1 MLRKIF
7 SAKVVAAEAILLL
20 VVVLA
25 SFGMLVS
32 PTAACIAAGTLC
44 IIAGVAFQF
53 YTGSDFVNRNLG
65 WLVIAS
71 SVMAAVAAMA
81 GGIVSGHIVCGV
93 ISAVAALLIVL
104 AIMILKK
111 LWAHLVLAV
120 ISIVAMVM
128 MVMPSYAAEPV
139 AAEEESDEDETDAEA
154 SEIEALR
161 ADLEEALQA
170 NEELRRLY
178 EEHLARCKDCPICN
192 GTMTL
197 EELQNQKKNTNV
209 KRTSNGIAYVGKA
222 LGDGQGNGAGLT
234 PVTPVYDPNVPAPGS
249 NEPVKVIAPEKT
261 VDFTDDEN
269 NDKDVVV
276 DDQHEG
282 TPSAGDD
289 SDDKPVV
296 EEDKAEVTQELTYS
310 VNGNIITVKAANG
323 FTAVSD
329 ILSYIVAK
337 GNVTVVAAS
346 AEANI
351 LTITFEASE
360 DAKIVICKG
369 MFKNADVKSAE
380 LEISVKKTSKV
391 EEEKPSQDDDSNK
404 TEEEKPVVEQ
414 PKEMQVDSIDIQTI
428 CDKAYAGDSLQY
440 VVTANGQNVDYSK
453 FTVSMGSIATDG
465 TWTIVAPAES
475 GSATISFGN
484 VSKTVTFEV
493 IVDASSNDVPPTED
507 NSSDNEPTEEP
518 EQPVENPSDKPVEE
532 PEQPVEDDPKEEEP
546 SEEQPVEMG
555 TLTSVSLYDSS
566 VVCGSDIQGEVA
578 FEGNVN
584 WDEVEV
590 SGLNGLGCEISD
602 GVITIHTSEVASSY
616 EITVSYNGSSVSAS
630 FDVEGVEDAD
640 IVWE

>member
-7 SAKVVAAEAILLL
+7 TIKMVAAEAIVLL
-20 VVVLA
+20 VVMLGA
-25 SFGMLVS
+25 LGLLVS
-32 PTAACIAAGTLC
+32 PTAACIAAGTFC
-44 IIAGVAFQF
+44 ILAGVFFQL
-53 YTGSDFVNRNLG
+53 YTGSDFINQNLG

-81 GGIVSGHIVCGV
+81 GGVFSGQIVYGV

-120 ISIVAMVM
+120 VAIVAMVM

-139 AAEEESDEDETDAEA
+139 VAEEESDEDETDAEA

-161 ADLEEALQA
+161 ADLEEALQT
-170 NEELRRLY
+170 NEKLRRLY
-178 EEHLARCKDCPICN
+178 EEQLARCKDCPICN

-197 EELQNQKKNTNV
+197 EELQEEKNTNV
-209 KRTSNGIAYVGKA
+209 KKTSNGIAYVGKA

-249 NEPVKVIAPEKT
+249 NEPVKVIAPEKD
-261 VDFTDDEN
+261 VDFTGDSD
-269 NDKDVVV
+269 DKDVDV
-276 DDQHEG
+276 DDRHEG

-289 SDDKPVV
+289 SNDKPVV
-296 EEDKAEVTQELTYS
+296 EEDKTEVTQELSYS

-323 FTAVSD
+323 FTAVND

-337 GNVTVVAAS
+337 GNVTVVSAS
-346 AEANI
+346 AEANV

-360 DAKIVICKG
+360 DAKLVICKG

-380 LEISVKKTSKV
+380 LVVSVQKTASKV

-404 TEEEKPVVEQ
+404 SEEEKPVVEQ
-414 PKEMQVDSIDIQTI
+414 PMQVDSIDIQTI
-428 CDKAYAGDSLQY
+428 CDKAYAGDSLQF
-440 VVTANGQNVDYSK
+440 VVVANGQNIDYSK
-453 FTVSMGSIATDG
+453 LTVSMGSIAADG

-475 GSATISFGN
+475 GSATVSFDN
-484 VSKTVTFEV
+484 VSKNVNFEV
-493 IVDASSNDVPPTED
+493 VVDASEDDVPPTEEIP
-507 NSSDNEPTEEP
+507 SDDEPTEEP
-518 EQPVENPSDKPVEE
+518 EQPAE
-532 PEQPVEDDPKEEEP
+532 DPKEEEP
-546 SEEQPVEMG
+546 SEEPEKIG
-555 TLTSVSLYDSS
+555 TLTSISLYDSS

-590 SGLNGLGCEISD
+590 SGLNGLGCEVSD

-616 EITVSYNGSSVSAS
+616 EITVSYNGSSVSTS

-640 IVWE
+640 IVW

>member
-20 VVVLA
+20 VVMLA
-25 SFGMLVS
+25 SLGMLVS

-44 IIAGVAFQF
+44 IIAGVAFQL

-71 SVMAAVAAMA
+71 SVLAAVAAMA
-81 GGIVSGHIVCGV
+81 GGIFSEKIVCGV
-93 ISAVAALLIVL
+93 ISAIAALLIVL
-104 AIMILKK
+104 AIVVLKK

-128 MVMPSYAAEPV
+128 MVMPTYAAEPV

-178 EEHLARCKDCPICN
+178 EEHLALCKDCPICN

-197 EELQNQKKNTNV
+197 EELQNKKNTNV

-261 VDFTDDEN
+261 VDFTGDSD
-269 NDKDVVV
+269 DKDVDV

-296 EEDKAEVTQELTYS
+296 EEDKTEKTQELTYS
-310 VNGNIITVKAANG
+310 VAGNTITVKAAAG
-323 FTAVSD
+323 FLAVND
-329 ILSYIVAK
+329 VLSYIVAK
-337 GNVTVVAAS
+337 GDVTVIAAS
-346 AEANI
+346 AQNNI
-351 LTITFEASE
+351 LTITYEASA
-360 DAKIVICKG
+360 DAKLVVCKG

-380 LEISVKKTSKV
+380 LEISVQKTSSKV

-404 TEEEKPVVEQ
+404 TEEDDKPVVEQ
-414 PKEMQVDSIDIQTI
+414 PKEMQVESIDIQTI
-428 CDKAYAGDSLQY
+428 CDKAYAGDSLQF
-440 VVTANGQNVDYSK
+440 VVTANGQNIDYSK
-453 FTVSMGSIATDG
+453 IAVSMGSIAADG
-465 TWTIVAPAES
+465 TWTIVAPTES
-475 GSATISFGN
+475 GSATVSFGN
-484 VSKTVTFEV
+484 VSKTVSFEV
-493 IVDASSNDVPPTED
+493 VVDASDDEVPPTED

-518 EQPVENPSDKPVEE
+518 EQPVENP
-532 PEQPVEDDPKEEEP
+532 KEEEP
-546 SEEQPVEMG
+546 SEEPAENG
-555 TLTSVSLYDSS
+555 TLTSISLYDSS
-566 VVCGSDIQGEVA
+566 VVCGSDIQGEISC
-578 FEGNVN
+578 EGNVN

-590 SGLNGLGCEISD
+590 SGLNGLNCEISD

-616 EITVSYNGSSVSAS
+616 EITVSYNGSSVSTS

>member
-1 MLRKIF
+1 MLRRIF

-20 VVVLA
+20 GVMLA
-25 SFGMLVS
+25 SLGMLVS
-32 PTAACIAAGTLC
+32 PVAACIAAGTLC
-44 IIAGVAFQF
+44 ILAGVGFQL

-65 WLVIAS
+65 WLVVAS

-81 GGIVSGHIVCGV
+81 GGIVSGKIVCGV

-120 ISIVAMVM
+120 VAIVAMVM

-139 AAEEESDEDETDAEA
+139 VAEEESDEDETDAEA

-161 ADLEEALQA
+161 ADLEEALQT
-170 NEELRRLY
+170 NENLRRLY
-178 EEHLARCKDCPICN
+178 EEQLARCKDCPICN

-197 EELQNQKKNTNV
+197 EELQEEKNTNV
-209 KRTSNGIAYVGKA
+209 KKTSNGIAYVGKA
-222 LGDGQGNGAGLT
+222 LGDGQGNGAGLA

-249 NEPVKVIAPEKT
+249 NEPVKVIASEKD
-261 VDFTDDEN
+261 VDFTGDSD
-269 NDKDVVV
+269 DKDVDV
-276 DDQHEG
+276 DDRHEE

-289 SDDKPVV
+289 SDNKPVV
-296 EEDKAEVTQELTYS
+296 EEDKTEKTQELTYS
-310 VNGNIITVKAANG
+310 VAGNTITVKAANG

-337 GNVTVVAAS
+337 GDVTVVSAS
-346 AEANI
+346 AQENI

-360 DAKIVICKG
+360 DAKLVICKG
-369 MFKNADVKSAE
+369 MFKSGDVKSAE
-380 LEISVKKTSKV
+380 LVVSVQKTSKV

-404 TEEEKPVVEQ
+404 TEEEKPVDQ
-414 PKEMQVDSIDIQTI
+414 PKEMQVQSIDIQTI
-428 CDKAYAGDSLQY
+428 CDKAYEGDSLQF
-440 VVTANGQNVDYSK
+440 VVVANGQNVDYSK
-453 FTVSMGSIATDG
+453 IAVSMGSIAADG

-475 GSATISFGN
+475 GSATVSFGN
-484 VSKTVTFEV
+484 ISKTVGFEV
-493 IVDASSNDVPPTED
+493 VVDASSDDEVPPTD
-507 NSSDNEPTEEP
+507 DDPSDNDPTEEP
-518 EQPVENPSDKPVEE
+518 EQPE
-532 PEQPVEDDPKEEEP
+532 EDDPKEEEP
-546 SEEQPVEMG
+546 SEPVENG
-555 TLTSVSLYDSS
+555 TLTSISLYDSS

-602 GVITIHTSEVASSY
+602 GMITIHTSEVASSY
-616 EITVSYNGSSVSAS
+616 EIIVSYNGSSVSAS

-640 IVWE
+640 IDWN

>member
-7 SAKVVAAEAILLL
+7 SAKVVASEAILLL
-20 VVVLA
+20 IVMLA
-25 SFGMLVS
+25 SLGMLVS
-32 PTAACIAAGTLC
+32 PVAACIAAGTLC
-44 IIAGVAFQF
+44 ILAGVGFQL
-53 YTGSDFVNRNLG
+53 YTGSDFINRNLG
-65 WLVIAS
+65 WIVIAS
-71 SVMAAVAAMA
+71 CVLAAVSAMA
-81 GGIVSGHIVCGV
+81 GGIVSGQIVYGV

-128 MVMPSYAAEPV
+128 MVMPSYATEEP
-139 AAEEESDEDETDAEA
+139 AAVEEESDEDDSEAEA

-178 EEHLARCKDCPICN
+178 DEHIARCKDCPICN
-192 GTMTL
+192 GTMSL
-197 EELQNQKKNTNV
+197 EELKNGQKPSTNV

-222 LGDGQGNGAGLT
+222 LGDGQGNGAGVT

-249 NEPVKVIAPEKT
+249 NEAVKVIAPEKT
-261 VDFTDDEN
+261 VDFSDDSD
-269 NDKDVVV
+269 DKEVDV

-282 TPSAGDD
+282 TPSAGND
-289 SDDKPVV
+289 SNDKPLV
-296 EEDKAEVTQELTYS
+296 EEDKTEATQELSYS
-310 VNGNIITVKAANG
+310 VAGNVITVKADKG

-337 GNVTVVAAS
+337 GDVTVVSAS
-346 AEANI
+346 AEANT

-360 DAKIVICKG
+360 DAKIVVCKG
-369 MFKNADVKSAE
+369 MFKSGDVKSAE
-380 LEISVKKTSKV
+380 LVVSVQKTSKV

-404 TEEEKPVVEQ
+404 TEEEEKPVEQ
-414 PKEMQVDSIDIQTI
+414 PKEMQVESIDIQTI

-440 VVTANGQNVDYSK
+440 VVIANGQNIDYSK
-453 FTVSMGSIATDG
+453 IAVSMGSIAADG

-475 GSATISFGN
+475 GSATVSFGN
-484 VSKTVTFEV
+484 VSKTVNFE
-493 IVDASSNDVPPTED
+493 IIEDASDDEVPPTEE
-507 NSSDNEPTEEP
+507 NPSDNEPTEEP
-518 EQPVENPSDKPVEE
+518 EQPE
-532 PEQPVEDDPKEEEP
+532 EDDPKEEEP
-546 SEEQPVEMG
+546 SEEQPAEIG
-555 TLTSVSLYDSS
+555 TLTSISLYDSS

-602 GVITIHTSEVASSY
+602 GMITIHTSEVASSY
-616 EITVSYNGSSVSAS
+616 EITVSYNGSSVSTS

-640 IVWE
+640 IVW

>member
-20 VVVLA
+20 VVALA
-25 SFGMLVS
+25 SLGMLVS
-32 PTAACIAAGTLC
+32 LTAACIAAGTLC
-44 IIAGVAFQF
+44 ILAGVFCQL
-53 YTGSDFVNRNLG
+53 YTGSDFINRNLG
-65 WLVIAS
+65 WLVFAS
-71 SVMAAVAAMA
+71 SVLAAIAAMA
-81 GGIVSGHIVCGV
+81 GGIVSGQIVYGM
-93 ISAVAALLIVL
+93 ISAIAALLIVL

-120 ISIVAMVM
+120 VSIVAMVM
-128 MVMPSYAAEPV
+128 MVMPTYAAEPV

-178 EEHLARCKDCPICN
+178 DEHLARCKDCPICN

-197 EELQNQKKNTNV
+197 EELQGQKKNTNV

-261 VDFTDDEN
+261 VDFTGDND
-269 NDKDVVV
+269 DKDVDV
-276 DDQHEG
+276 DDEHEG
-282 TPSAGDD
+282 TPSAGND
-289 SDDKPVV
+289 SNDAPVV
-296 EEDKAEVTQELTYS
+296 EEDKTEVTQELTYS
-310 VNGNIITVKAANG
+310 VAGNTITVKAAQG
-323 FTAVSD
+323 FVAVND
-329 ILSYIVAK
+329 VLSYIVAK
-337 GNVTVVAAS
+337 GDVTVIAAS
-346 AEANI
+346 AQGNI
-351 LTITFEASE
+351 LTITYEASA
-360 DAKIVICKG
+360 DAKLVVCKG
-369 MFKNADVKSAE
+369 MFKNSDVKSAE
-380 LEISVKKTSKV
+380 LVVSVQKTSKV
-391 EEEKPSQDDDSNK
+391 EEEKPSQDDDNSK
-404 TEEEKPVVEQ
+404 TEEEEKPAEQ
-414 PKEMQVDSIDIQTI
+414 PKEMQVSSIDIQTI

-440 VVTANGQNVDYSK
+440 VVVANGQNVDYSK
-453 FTVSMGSIATDG
+453 ITVSMGSIAADG
-465 TWTIVAPAES
+465 TWTIVAPTES
-475 GSATISFGN
+475 GSATVSFGN
-484 VSKTVTFEV
+484 VSKTVNFEV
-493 IVDASSNDVPPTED
+493 IKDASEDEVPPTED

-518 EQPVENPSDKPVEE
+518 EQPVENPS
-532 PEQPVEDDPKEEEP
+532 EEEP
-546 SEEQPVEMG
+546 SEEEQPAEEKG

-578 FEGNVN
+578 FEGNVDWN
-584 WDEVEV
+584 EVEV
-590 SGLNGLGCEISD
+590 SGLNGLNCEISD

>member
-1 MLRKIF
+1 MLKKLF
-7 SAKVVAAEAILLL
+7 NAKVVATEAILLL
-20 VVVLA
+20 VVSLA
-25 SFGMLVS
+25 SLGMLVS
-32 PTAACIAAGTLC
+32 PTAACIAAGTFC
-44 IIAGVAFQF
+44 ILAGVFCQL
-53 YTGSDFVNRNLG
+53 YTGSDFINRNLG
-65 WLVIAS
+65 WIVIAS
-71 SVMAAVAAMA
+71 CVLAAVSAMA
-81 GGIVSGHIVCGV
+81 GGIFSGQIVYGV

-120 ISIVAMVM
+120 VAIVAMVM
-128 MVMPSYAAEPV
+128 MVMPAYAAEPAV
-139 AAEEESDEDETDAEA
+139 AEEESDEDETDAEA

-178 EEHLARCKDCPICN
+178 EEHLALCKDCPICN

-197 EELQNQKKNTNV
+197 EELQGQKKNTNV

-261 VDFTDDEN
+261 VDFTDADD
-269 NDKDVVV
+269 DKDVDV

-282 TPSAGDD
+282 TPSAGND

-296 EEDKAEVTQELTYS
+296 EEDKTEVTQELSYS
-310 VNGNIITVKAANG
+310 IAGNVVTVKAANG
-323 FTAVSD
+323 FAAVSD
-329 ILSYIVAK
+329 VLSYIVAK
-337 GNVTVVAAS
+337 GDVTVVAAS
-346 AEANI
+346 AQNNI

-360 DAKIVICKG
+360 DAKLVICKG
-369 MFKNADVKSAE
+369 MFKSGDVKSAE
-380 LEISVKKTSKV
+380 LVVSVQKTASKV

-404 TEEEKPVVEQ
+404 TEEEEKPADQ
-414 PKEMQVDSIDIQTI
+414 PMQVESIDIQTI

-453 FTVSMGSIATDG
+453 IAVSMGSIAADG

-475 GSATISFGN
+475 GSATVSFGN
-484 VSKTVTFEV
+484 VSKTVNFE
-493 IVDASSNDVPPTED
+493 IIEDASDDEVPPTEE
-507 NSSDNEPTEEP
+507 NPSDNDPTEEP
-518 EQPVENPSDKPVEE
+518 EQPE
-532 PEQPVEDDPKEEEP
+532 EDDPKEEEP
-546 SEEQPVEMG
+546 SEEQPAEIG
-555 TLTSVSLYDSS
+555 TLTSISLYDSS

-602 GVITIHTSEVASSY
+602 GMITIHTSEVASSY
-616 EITVSYNGSSVSAS
+616 EIIVSYNGSSVSAS

-640 IVWE
+640 IDWN

>member
-7 SAKVVAAEAILLL
+7 TIKMVAAEAIVLL
-20 VVVLA
+20 VVMLGA
-25 SFGMLVS
+25 LGLLVS
-32 PTAACIAAGTLC
+32 PTAACIAAGTFC
-44 IIAGVAFQF
+44 ILAGVFFQL
-53 YTGSDFVNRNLG
+53 YTGSDFINQNLG

-81 GGIVSGHIVCGV
+81 GGVFSGQIVYGV

-120 ISIVAMVM
+120 VAIVAMVM

-139 AAEEESDEDETDAEA
+139 VAEEESDEDETDAEA

-161 ADLEEALQA
+161 ADLEEALQT
-170 NEELRRLY
+170 NENLRRLY
-178 EEHLARCKDCPICN
+178 EEQLARCKDCPICN

-197 EELQNQKKNTNV
+197 EELQEEKNTNV
-209 KRTSNGIAYVGKA
+209 KKTSNGIAYVGKA

-249 NEPVKVIAPEKT
+249 NEPVKVIAPEKD
-261 VDFTDDEN
+261 VDFTGDSD
-269 NDKDVVV
+269 DKDVDV
-276 DDQHEG
+276 DDRHEG

-289 SDDKPVV
+289 SNDKPVV
-296 EEDKAEVTQELTYS
+296 EEDKTEVTQELSYS

-323 FTAVSD
+323 FTAVND

-337 GNVTVVAAS
+337 GNVTVVSAS
-346 AEANI
+346 AEANV

-360 DAKIVICKG
+360 DAKLVICKG

-380 LEISVKKTSKV
+380 LVVSVQKTASKV

-404 TEEEKPVVEQ
+404 SEEEKPVVEQ
-414 PKEMQVDSIDIQTI
+414 PMQVDSIDIQTI
-428 CDKAYAGDSLQY
+428 CDKAYAGDSLQF
-440 VVTANGQNVDYSK
+440 VVVANGQNIDYSK
-453 FTVSMGSIATDG
+453 LTVSMGSIAADG

-475 GSATISFGN
+475 GSATVSFDN
-484 VSKTVTFEV
+484 VSKNVNFEV
-493 IVDASSNDVPPTED
+493 VVDASEDDVPPTEEIP
-507 NSSDNEPTEEP
+507 SDDEPTEEP
-518 EQPVENPSDKPVEE
+518 EQPAE
-532 PEQPVEDDPKEEEP
+532 DPKEEEP
-546 SEEQPVEMG
+546 SEEPEKIG
-555 TLTSVSLYDSS
+555 TLTSISLYDSS

-590 SGLNGLGCEISD
+590 SGLNGLGCEVSD

-616 EITVSYNGSSVSAS
+616 EITVSYNGSSVSTS

-640 IVWE
+640 IVW

>member
-1 MLRKIF
+1 MLRRIF

-20 VVVLA
+20 IVMLA
-25 SFGMLVS
+25 SLGMLVS
-32 PTAACIAAGTLC
+32 PVAACIAAGTLC
-44 IIAGVAFQF
+44 ILAGVGFQL

-65 WLVIAS
+65 WLVVAS

-81 GGIVSGHIVCGV
+81 GGIVSGKIVCGV

-111 LWAHLVLAV
+111 LWVHLVLAV
-120 ISIVAMVM
+120 VAIVAMVM
-128 MVMPSYAAEPV
+128 MAMPSYAAEQP
-139 AAEEESDEDETDAEA
+139 AAVEEESDEDDSEAEEA
-154 SEIEALR
+154 SEIESLR

-178 EEHLARCKDCPICN
+178 EEHVARCKDCPICN
-192 GTMTL
+192 GSMTID
-197 EELQNQKKNTNV
+197 ELKNGQKPSTNV

-222 LGDGQGNGAGLT
+222 LGDGQGNGAGLA

-249 NEPVKVIAPEKT
+249 NEAVKVIAPEKD
-261 VDFTDDEN
+261 VDFTDVDD
-269 NDKDVVV
+269 DKDVDV

-282 TPSAGDD
+282 TPSAGND
-289 SDDKPVV
+289 SEDKPVV
-296 EEDKAEVTQELTYS
+296 EEDKTEVTQELTYS
-310 VNGNIITVKAANG
+310 VAGDTITVKAANG

-337 GNVTVVAAS
+337 GNVTVVSAS
-346 AEANI
+346 AEANV

-360 DAKIVICKG
+360 DAKLVICKG

-380 LEISVKKTSKV
+380 LVVSVQKTASKV

-404 TEEEKPVVEQ
+404 SEEEKPVVEQ
-414 PKEMQVDSIDIQTI
+414 PMQVDSIDIQTI
-428 CDKAYAGDSLQY
+428 CDKAYAGDSLQF
-440 VVTANGQNVDYSK
+440 VVVANGQNIDYSK
-453 FTVSMGSIATDG
+453 LTVSMGSIAADG

-475 GSATISFGN
+475 GSATVSFDN
-484 VSKTVTFEV
+484 VSKNVNFEV
-493 IVDASSNDVPPTED
+493 VVDASEDDVPPTEEIP
-507 NSSDNEPTEEP
+507 SDDEPTEEP
-518 EQPVENPSDKPVEE
+518 EQPAE
-532 PEQPVEDDPKEEEP
+532 DPKEEEP
-546 SEEQPVEMG
+546 SEEPEKIG
-555 TLTSVSLYDSS
+555 TLTSISLYDSS

-590 SGLNGLGCEISD
+590 SGLNGLGCEVSD

-616 EITVSYNGSSVSAS
+616 EITVSYNGSSVSTS

-640 IVWE
+640 IVW

>member
-1 MLRKIF
+1 MLRKVFTI
-7 SAKVVAAEAILLL
+7 KMVAVEAILLL

-44 IIAGVAFQF
+44 ILAGVFFQL
-53 YTGSDFVNRNLG
+53 YTGSDFINQNLV

-71 SVMAAVAAMA
+71 SAMAAVAAMA
-81 GGIVSGHIVCGV
+81 GGIFSGQVVYGV
-93 ISAVAALLIVL
+93 ISAIAALLIVL

-128 MVMPSYAAEPV
+128 MVMPTYAADHAV
-139 AAEEESDEDETDAEA
+139 AEEESDEDDSDAEA

-178 EEHLARCKDCPICN
+178 DEHIARCKDCPICN

-197 EELQNQKKNTNV
+197 EELQNKKNTNV
-209 KRTSNGIAYVGKA
+209 KKTSNGIAYVGKA

-261 VDFTDDEN
+261 VDFTDDDD
-269 NDKDVVV
+269 DKDVVV

-289 SDDKPVV
+289 SDDAPVV
-296 EEDKAEVTQELTYS
+296 EEDKTEVTQELTYS
-310 VNGNIITVKAANG
+310 VAGNTITVKAATG
-323 FTAVSD
+323 FVAVND
-329 ILSYIVAK
+329 VLSYIVAK
-337 GNVTVVAAS
+337 GDVAVIAAS
-346 AEANI
+346 AQGNV

-360 DAKIVICKG
+360 DAKLVVCKG
-369 MFKNADVKSAE
+369 MFKNSDVKSAE
-380 LEISVKKTSKV
+380 LEVSVQKTSKV

-404 TEEEKPVVEQ
+404 TEEEKPEEQ
-414 PKEMQVDSIDIQTI
+414 QKEMQVQSIDIQTI
-428 CDKAYAGDSLQY
+428 CDKAYAGDSLQF
-440 VVTANGQNVDYSK
+440 VVIANGQNVDYSK
-453 FTVSMGSIATDG
+453 IAVSMGSIAADG
-465 TWTIVAPAES
+465 TWTIVAPTES
-475 GSATISFGN
+475 GSATVSFGN
-484 VSKTVTFEV
+484 VSETVKFEV
-493 IVDASSNDVPPTED
+493 IKDASEDDVPPTEE
-507 NSSDNEPTEEP
+507 NPSDNEPTEEP
-518 EQPVENPSDKPVEE
+518 EQPVENPS
-532 PEQPVEDDPKEEEP
+532 EEEP
-546 SEEQPVEMG
+546 SEEQPAENG
-555 TLTSVSLYDSS
+555 TLTSISLYDSS

-616 EITVSYNGSSVSAS
+616 EIIVSYNGSSVSAS

>member
-7 SAKVVAAEAILLL
+7 SAKVVASEAILLL
-20 VVVLA
+20 VVILA
-25 SFGMLVS
+25 SLGMLVS
-32 PTAACIAAGTLC
+32 PTAACIAAGTIC
-44 IIAGVAFQF
+44 ILAGVFCQL
-53 YTGSDFVNRNLG
+53 YTGSDFINRNLG
-65 WLVIAS
+65 WIVIAS
-71 SVMAAVAAMA
+71 CVLAAVSAMA
-81 GGIVSGHIVCGV
+81 GGIFSGQIVYGV

-128 MVMPSYAAEPV
+128 MVMPSYAAEEP
-139 AAEEESDEDETDAEA
+139 AAVEEESDEDDSEAEA

-178 EEHLARCKDCPICN
+178 DEHIARCKDCPICN
-192 GTMTL
+192 GTMSL
-197 EELQNQKKNTNV
+197 EELKNGQKPSTNV

-222 LGDGQGNGAGLT
+222 LGDGQGNGAGVT

-249 NEPVKVIAPEKT
+249 NEAVKVIAPEKT
-261 VDFTDDEN
+261 VDFSDDSD
-269 NDKDVVV
+269 DKEVDV

-282 TPSAGDD
+282 TPSAGND
-289 SDDKPVV
+289 SNDKPLV
-296 EEDKAEVTQELTYS
+296 EEDKTEATQELSYS
-310 VNGNIITVKAANG
+310 VAGNVITVKADKG

-337 GNVTVVAAS
+337 GDVTVVSAS
-346 AEANI
+346 AEANT

-360 DAKIVICKG
+360 DAKIVVCKG
-369 MFKNADVKSAE
+369 MFKSGDVKSAE
-380 LEISVKKTSKV
+380 LVVSVQKTSKV

-404 TEEEKPVVEQ
+404 TEEEEKPAEQ
-414 PKEMQVDSIDIQTI
+414 PKEMQVQSIDIQTI
-428 CDKAYAGDSLQY
+428 CDKAYEGDSLQF
-440 VVTANGQNVDYSK
+440 VVVANGQNVDYSK
-453 FTVSMGSIATDG
+453 IAVSMGSIAADG
-465 TWTIVAPAES
+465 TWTIVAPTES
-475 GSATISFGN
+475 GSATVSFGN
-484 VSKTVTFEV
+484 ISKTVSFEV
-493 IVDASSNDVPPTED
+493 VVDASEDEVPPTDED
-507 NSSDNEPTEEP
+507 PSDNDPTEEP
-518 EQPVENPSDKPVEE
+518 EQPE
-532 PEQPVEDDPKEEEP
+532 EDDPKEEEP
-546 SEEQPVEMG
+546 SEPVENG
-555 TLTSVSLYDSS
+555 TLTSISLYDSS

-602 GVITIHTSEVASSY
+602 GMITIHTSEVASSY
-616 EITVSYNGSSVSAS
+616 EIIVSYNGSSVSAS

-640 IVWE
+640 IDWN

>member
-1 MLRKIF
+1 MLRRIF

-20 VVVLA
+20 IVMLA
-25 SFGMLVS
+25 SLGMLVS
-32 PTAACIAAGTLC
+32 PVAACIAAGTLC
-44 IIAGVAFQF
+44 ILAGVGFQL
-53 YTGSDFVNRNLG
+53 YTGSDFINRNLG

-71 SVMAAVAAMA
+71 SIMAAVAAMA
-81 GGIVSGHIVCGV
+81 GGIFSGKIVCGV

-104 AIMILKK
+104 AIVVLKK

-128 MVMPSYAAEPV
+128 MVMPSYAAEPATV
-139 AAEEESDEDETDAEA
+139 EEESDEDETDAEA

-161 ADLEEALQA
+161 ADLKEALQA

-178 EEHLARCKDCPICN
+178 EEHVARCKDCPICN
-192 GTMTL
+192 GSMTID
-197 EELQNQKKNTNV
+197 ELQRKKNTNV

-249 NEPVKVIAPEKT
+249 NEPVKVIAPEKD
-261 VDFTDDEN
+261 VDFTGDSD
-269 NDKDVVV
+269 DKDVDV
-276 DDQHEG
+276 DDRHEG

-289 SDDKPVV
+289 SNDAPVV
-296 EEDKAEVTQELTYS
+296 EEDKTEVTQELTYS
-310 VNGNIITVKAANG
+310 VAGNTITVKAANG
-323 FTAVSD
+323 FAAVNE

-337 GNVTVVAAS
+337 GDVTVVSAS
-346 AEANI
+346 AQGNV
-351 LTITFEASE
+351 LTITYEASE

-380 LEISVKKTSKV
+380 LEISVQKTSKV

-404 TEEEKPVVEQ
+404 TEEEEKPVEQ
-414 PKEMQVDSIDIQTI
+414 PKEMQVESIDIQTI

-440 VVTANGQNVDYSK
+440 VVIANGQNIDYSK
-453 FTVSMGSIATDG
+453 IAVSMGSIAADG

-475 GSATISFGN
+475 GSATVSFGN

-493 IVDASSNDVPPTED
+493 IIDAEQNESDDNNSDED
-507 NSSDNEPTEEP
+507 MSDDDSEQPAEDTDNTTGDEP
-518 EQPVENPSDKPVEE
+518 ETPVDTPVEE
-532 PEQPVEDDPKEEEP
+532 PEEVQ
-546 SEEQPVEMG
+546 G

-578 FEGNVN
+578 FEGNVDWN
-584 WDEVEV
+584 AVEV
-590 SGLNGLGCEISD
+590 SGLNGLSCDISD

-640 IVWE
+640 IVW

>member
-1 MLRKIF
+1 MLKKLF
-7 SAKVVAAEAILLL
+7 NAKVVATEAILLL
-20 VVVLA
+20 VVSLA
-25 SFGMLVS
+25 SLGMLVS
-32 PTAACIAAGTLC
+32 PTAACIAAGTFC
-44 IIAGVAFQF
+44 ILAGVFCQL
-53 YTGSDFVNRNLG
+53 YTGSDFINRNLG
-65 WLVIAS
+65 WIVIAS
-71 SVMAAVAAMA
+71 CVLAAVSAMA
-81 GGIVSGHIVCGV
+81 GGIFSGQIVYGV

-120 ISIVAMVM
+120 VAIVAMVM
-128 MVMPSYAAEPV
+128 MVMPAYAAEPAV
-139 AAEEESDEDETDAEA
+139 AEEESDEDETDAEA

-178 EEHLARCKDCPICN
+178 EEHLALCKDCPICN

-197 EELQNQKKNTNV
+197 EELQGQKKNTNV

-261 VDFTDDEN
+261 VDFTDADD
-269 NDKDVVV
+269 DKDVDV

-282 TPSAGDD
+282 TPSAGND

-296 EEDKAEVTQELTYS
+296 EEDKTEVTQELSYS
-310 VNGNIITVKAANG
+310 IAGNVVTVKAANG
-323 FTAVSD
+323 FAAVSD
-329 ILSYIVAK
+329 VLSYIVAK
-337 GNVTVVAAS
+337 GDVTVVAAS
-346 AEANI
+346 AQNNI

-360 DAKIVICKG
+360 DAKLVICKG
-369 MFKNADVKSAE
+369 MFKSGDVKSAE
-380 LEISVKKTSKV
+380 LVVSVQKTASKV

-404 TEEEKPVVEQ
+404 TEEEEKPADQ
-414 PKEMQVDSIDIQTI
+414 PMQVESIDIQTI

-453 FTVSMGSIATDG
+453 IAVSMGSIAADG

-475 GSATISFGN
+475 GSATVSFGN
-484 VSKTVTFEV
+484 VSKTVNFE
-493 IVDASSNDVPPTED
+493 IIEDASDDEVPPTEE
-507 NSSDNEPTEEP
+507 NPSDNEPTEEP
-518 EQPVENPSDKPVEE
+518 EQPE
-532 PEQPVEDDPKEEEP
+532 EDDPKEEEP
-546 SEEQPVEMG
+546 SEEPTEMG
-555 TLTSVSLYDSS
+555 TLTSISLYDSS

-602 GVITIHTSEVASSY
+602 GMITIHTSEVASSY
-616 EITVSYNGSSVSAS
+616 EIIVSYNGSSVSAS

-640 IVWE
+640 IDWN

>member
-1 MLRKIF
+1 MLKKLF
-7 SAKVVAAEAILLL
+7 TAKVVATEAILLL
-20 VVVLA
+20 VVSLA
-25 SFGMLVS
+25 SLGMLVS
-32 PTAACIAAGTLC
+32 PTAACIAAGTFC
-44 IIAGVAFQF
+44 ILAGVFCQL
-53 YTGSDFVNRNLG
+53 YTGSDFINRNLG
-65 WLVIAS
+65 WIVIAS
-71 SVMAAVAAMA
+71 CVLAAVSAMA
-81 GGIVSGHIVCGV
+81 GGIFSGQIVYGV

-120 ISIVAMVM
+120 VAIVAMVM
-128 MVMPSYAAEPV
+128 MVMPAYAAEPAV
-139 AAEEESDEDETDAEA
+139 AEEESDEDETDAEA

-178 EEHLARCKDCPICN
+178 EEHLALCKDCPICN

-197 EELQNQKKNTNV
+197 EELQGQKKNTNV

-261 VDFTDDEN
+261 VDFTDADD
-269 NDKDVVV
+269 DKDVDV
-276 DDQHEG
+276 DDRHEE
-282 TPSAGDD
+282 TPSAGND

-296 EEDKAEVTQELTYS
+296 EEDKTEVTQELSYS
-310 VNGNIITVKAANG
+310 IAGNVVTVKAANG
-323 FTAVSD
+323 FAAVSD
-329 ILSYIVAK
+329 VLSYIVAK
-337 GNVTVVAAS
+337 GDVTVVAAS
-346 AEANI
+346 AQNNI

-360 DAKIVICKG
+360 DAKLLICKG
-369 MFKNADVKSAE
+369 MFKSGDVKSAE
-380 LEISVKKTSKV
+380 LVVSVQKTASKV

-404 TEEEKPVVEQ
+404 TEEEEKPADQ
-414 PKEMQVDSIDIQTI
+414 PMQVESIDIQTI

-440 VVTANGQNVDYSK
+440 VVTANGQNVDYSEIA
-453 FTVSMGSIATDG
+453 VSMGSIAADG

-475 GSATISFGN
+475 GSATVSFGN
-484 VSKTVTFEV
+484 VSKTVNFE
-493 IVDASSNDVPPTED
+493 IIEDASDDEVPPTEE
-507 NSSDNEPTEEP
+507 NPSDNEPTEEP
-518 EQPVENPSDKPVEE
+518 EQPE
-532 PEQPVEDDPKEEEP
+532 EDDPKEEEP
-546 SEEQPVEMG
+546 SEEQPAEIG
-555 TLTSVSLYDSS
+555 TLTSISLYDSS

-602 GVITIHTSEVASSY
+602 GMITIHTSEVASSY
-616 EITVSYNGSSVSAS
+616 EITVSYNGSSVSTS

-640 IVWE
+640 IVW